1 MREIV
6 KDPEKTKYDSDAIF
20 GTFRIAT
27 HSTHPATAVASRVS
41 VQTKFYSL
49 AFVYFFF
56 LWGAYHQEPFE
67 SLFLG
72 LLFVSLESVT
82 EARHSSSVYIT

>member
-6 KDPEKTKYDSDAIF
+6 KDPEKKKYDSDAIF

-27 HSTHPATAVASRVS
+27 HSTHPATAVALRVS

-49 AFVYFFF
+49 AFVYIFFY
-56 LWGAYHQEPFE
+56 GAYHQEPFE

-72 LLFVSLESVT
+72 LLVVSLESVT